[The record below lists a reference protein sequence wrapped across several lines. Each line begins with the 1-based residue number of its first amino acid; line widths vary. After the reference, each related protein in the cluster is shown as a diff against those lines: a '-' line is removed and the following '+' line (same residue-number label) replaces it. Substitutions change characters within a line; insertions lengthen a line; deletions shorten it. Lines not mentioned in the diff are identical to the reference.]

1 MMKKMTFYLV
11 LVLSLI
17 TTLTT
22 YSQCIPASVRT
33 VSGTV
38 TGSTGVQTFTA
49 MPNGNVVRITAP
61 AIGTFY
67 TISMCATNA
76 TPQADGVND
85 SHITLLSANS
95 AAATSLGF
103 NDDFCATTGASGYGP
118 SEMTYTA
125 TAVGDFFVYLTE
137 WGADACNDDGLNTS
151 YIMTVT
157 KTAAAP
163 PCDAGVLTTVGS
175 PFTVCPADSF
185 TVATNGTESTPND
198 YAILFTPLAGA
209 TGGTGAAINL
219 TAITSFPF
227 TANSDL
233 NGVLSGQP
241 TPLPALSGNWS
252 MKTRAV
258 DASGVYCSTSVDSII
273 VNFVLATDP
282 SCGPPSACDAG
293 VLSTVGFPV
302 SICITDSFTLSTDG
316 SEVTPNDF
324 AMYLSPQATGSG
336 GLGIAFSL
344 TGVTFPLTENSD
356 LSGVLSSNGYPVLEG
371 EWAIYTASR
380 DAADIVCSLS
390 ADSILVTFLDSN
402 DITCLPPTGTPC
414 DTSATG
420 PFVDLNNAGGAP
432 CDDGTGCTPTA
443 VTFGAWASESYLL
456 DNVQS
461 GFDYVFD
468 ICSGNGAGA
477 WIPALTIIAPS
488 GAVDAFNLGATGT
501 FAMNCSLAWTATE
514 SGTYTIFIHEAGM
527 GCLAGNAIDNG
538 TPTVTCGLNP
548 ATCSPTVPCVAG
560 VLTSPSVMTIC
571 SNEIDSIVL
580 DGTESTPGSYS
591 VGFDDSSGGTGG
603 LAGGFIITT
612 INQFPWTFDDDLEG
626 VLSSQVPP
634 LAPLSGVWTLTV
646 YNDDGTGLLCD
657 SIATTISVNF
667 VDSTNVL
674 CTGTVSC
681 NISAISGGTQTACNS
696 VTNTYSQNVVVTYSN
711 APATGTLDVNGQSF
725 AITTSPQVVTLTN
738 LVSNGNAVDVTTSFS
753 ANAACDMTLTNVF
766 TAPVSCACSI
776 TDVTIGLQS
785 PCVNA
790 TNFYT
795 QAVTVFYVN
804 PPTSGMLNVNGQNV
818 AITSSPQTVILTG
831 LSSDGL
837 AVDIAAAFTANASCV
852 YSASAAF
859 MAPTGCLCPAI
870 NVNVTT
876 TNVTNCSSPDG
887 TATAMASGGTGSYTY
902 AWTPSSFGSGITISN
917 IPSGTYAVIATDGNG
932 CSGTGSSVVNNTSGV
947 NALVGVVNNVSCN
960 GASDGEINISASG
973 GVMPISYTWSDQG
986 FASTV
991 SSRTN
996 LAAGFYTITVA
1007 DNGGCSVV
1015 LGPIEITQPDQLIAI
1030 VDNSSDIS
1038 CNGANDGSINVT
1050 VTGGNGNN
1058 SYVWTNGGGNNED
1071 ASGLDNGSYAL
1082 TVTDAGCP
1090 SVTTSTVMITEPDAI
1105 NINIDN
1111 QNDVT
1116 CFGDNNGNI
1125 LVTTTGGNG
1134 ALSFDWDNAPDIED
1148 AQNLS
1153 GGTYQLTVTDA
1164 AGCPSVSS
1172 AVININEPSEIV
1184 VSIDAFTD
1192 VTCFDANDG
1201 TITASVVGGVGAIN
1215 ISWTNSTSTSLAP
1228 TSLAAS
1234 SYQLTVTDAN
1244 MCAATSLI
1252 VTISDAIMLTAT
1264 STTTDETASGNDGTA
1279 TVVTSGGTPNYS
1291 YVWTPSGQ
1299 TTAAASELSAGSYT
1313 CDIEDD
1319 NGCTHK
1325 VTVIVSRA
1333 TAIGEIALNELVI
1346 YPNPSNGTFTV
1357 SFETPES
1364 LDFEISMINTIGKEV
1379 YNNSFVNVNGIFT
1392 EQIAVKDLANGI
1404 YFLEI
1409 SNRDAKTVN
1418 KITISK

>member
-1 MMKKMTFYLV
+1 MMKKITFYLV

-137 WGADACNDDGLNTS
+137 WGAVDACNDDGLNTS

-209 TGGTGAAINL
+209 TGGNGAAINL
-219 TAITSFPF
+219 TGLTSFPY
-227 TANSDL
+227 TGNSDL
-233 NGVLSGQP
+233 NGVLSGQA
-241 TPLPALSGNWS
+241 TPLPPLSGNWS

-258 DASGVYCSTSVDSII
+258 DGSGTYCSTSVDSII
-273 VNFVLATDP
+273 VNFVLASDP
-282 SCGPPSACDAG
+282 SCGPVPACSAG

-302 SICITDSFTLSTDG
+302 SICPEDSFTISTDG
-316 SEVTPNDF
+316 TEATNGDF
-324 AMYLSPQATGSG
+324 AVYFSPQATGTG
-336 GLGIAFSL
+336 GLGNAFSL
-344 TGVTFPLTENSD
+344 SGVTFPYTGDSD
-356 LSGVLSSNGYPVLEG
+356 LGGILTGNGYAPMEG
-371 EWAIYTASR
+371 EWVAYTVARDTIGGVSDCATSIDSVFITFLAPGTPGCAAVVACTPGILTSAASMV
-380 DAADIVCSLS
+380 VCSNS
-390 ADSILVTFLDSN
+390 NDSI
-402 DITCLPPTGTPC
+402 I
-414 DTSATG
+414 
-420 PFVDLNNAGGAP
+420 
-432 CDDGTGCTPTA
+432 
-443 VTFGAWASESYLL
+443 
-456 DNVQS
+456 
-461 GFDYVFD
+461 
-468 ICSGNGAGA
+468 
-477 WIPALTIIAPS
+477 
-488 GAVDAFNLGATGT
+488 
-501 FAMNCSLAWTATE
+501 
-514 SGTYTIFIHEAGM
+514 
-527 GCLAGNAIDNG
+527 
-538 TPTVTCGLNP
+538 
-548 ATCSPTVPCVAG
+548 
-560 VLTSPSVMTIC
+560 
-571 SNEIDSIVL
+571 L

-591 VGFDDSSGGTGG
+591 VNFSDASGGTGG
-603 LAGGFIITT
+603 LAGGFSITN
-612 INQFPWTFDDDLEG
+612 IFSFPWTFDNDIEG
-626 VLSSQVPP
+626 LLSSQVPP
-634 LAPLSGVWTLTV
+634 LAPLSGMWEMTV
-646 YNDDGTGLLCD
+646 YNINASGFICD
-657 SIATTISVNF
+657 SLATVISVNF
-667 VDSTNVL
+667 LDSTDAL
-674 CTGTVSC
+674 CSPVVSC
-681 NISAISGGTQTACNS
+681 SITDIAAGTQTACNAA
-696 VTNTYSQNVVVTYSN
+696 TNTYSQDVLVTYSG
-711 APATGTLDVNGQSF
+711 APATGTLNVNGQSF
-725 AITTSPQVVTLTN
+725 AITSSPQTVTLAN
-738 LVSNGNAVDVTTSFS
+738 LVSNGSSVDVTTSFS

-766 TAPVSCACSI
+766 TAPVSCACNI
-776 TDVTIGLQS
+776 TDITAGQSTLCNNVTNQ
-785 PCVNA
+785 
-790 TNFYT
+790 YT
-795 QAVTVFYVN
+795 QDVAVFYVN
-804 PPTSGMLNVNGQNV
+804 APAGMITVNGQNFPV
-818 AITSSPQTVILTG
+818 TSSPQTVTLIG
-831 LSSDGL
+831 L
-837 AVDIAAAFTANASCV
+837 TANSIPVNVSVSFTGNAACT
-852 YSASAAF
+852 YSENAVF
-859 MAPTGCLCPAI
+859 VAPANCLCPTI

-917 IPSGTYAVIATDGNG
+917 IPSGTYSVIATDGNG

-960 GASDGEINISASG
+960 GGSDGEINISASG
-973 GVMPISYTWSDQG
+973 GVVPTSYTWSDQG

-996 LAAGFYTITVA
+996 LAAGFYTIIVA
-1007 DNGGCSVV
+1007 DGGGCSVV

-1030 VDNSSDIS
+1030 VDNSSDVS

-1058 SYVWTNGGGNNED
+1058 SYVWTSGGGNNED

-1134 ALSFDWDNAPDIED
+1134 ALSFDWDNAPDVED

-1192 VTCFDANDG
+1192 VSCFDANDG
-1201 TITASVVGGVGAIN
+1201 TITATVVGGVGAIN

-1244 MCAATSLI
+1244 MCSATSSI
-1252 VTISDAIMLTAT
+1252 VTIADVAMLTAT

-1279 TVVTSGGTPNYS
+1279 AVVASGGTPNYS

-1346 YPNPSNGTFTV
+1346 YPNPSNGKFTV

-1379 YNNSFVNVNGIFT
+1379 YSNYFVNVNGIFT
-1392 EQIAVKDLANGI
+1392 EQIAVQGLSNGI

-1409 SNRDAKTVN
+1409 SNRDAKSVN